1 MQELYCSSDR
11 SYIEWTLKTKT
22 PMTDLLNELYELG
35 LSTYQVDQTFLII
48 DKWLEKQYPVMSQVY
63 RQQMLL
69 DILTQNRERQFEKNT
84 SVTSLA
90 KLSAV

>member
-1 MQELYCSSDR
+1 MQELYGSSDR

-22 PMTDLLNELYELG
+22 PMTDLLNGLYELG

-69 DILTQNRERQFEKNT
+69 DILMKNRESQFQKNT
-84 SVTSLA
+84 SPAPLA
-90 KLSAV
+90 ALSAV